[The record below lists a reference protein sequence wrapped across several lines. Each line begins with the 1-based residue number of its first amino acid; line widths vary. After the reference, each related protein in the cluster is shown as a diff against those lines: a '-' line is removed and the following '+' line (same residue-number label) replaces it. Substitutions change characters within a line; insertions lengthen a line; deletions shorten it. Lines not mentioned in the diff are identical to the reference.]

1 MSFAEILAAT
11 LPVYLTML
19 LGAVLRWTKL
29 LPQEADKG
37 IMSLCVRVLTPCL
50 VLERIVG
57 NPALNDAG
65 QTLLAAA
72 TGFGLVA
79 FGMLVCY
86 STALLIGLKRG
97 EGSRTFAL
105 STGLQ
110 NYGFVAIPVVEALFG
125 KGPIGV
131 MFTFTLGVELSLW
144 IVGVGTLAG
153 FGKAPWKHAINAP
166 VISIITA
173 LILHY
178 AGAGPHVPKMVHSL
192 IAPLGACAV
201 PLSVVLIGASI
212 GDLVGT
218 ERIIKRVAL
227 ASPLLRFGVLPFG
240 FFLCAR
246 YLPVSADLKRI
257 LCVQGSM
264 PSAVFS
270 IVVAR
275 MYGGHPATAVQVVLA
290 TTLVSLVATP
300 LLLVWGLR
308 WVGL

>member
-1 MSFAEILAAT
+1 MSFAEVLAAT

-19 LGAVLRWTKL
+19 LGAVLRWTRL
-29 LPQEADKG
+29 LPREADKG
-37 IMSLCVRVLTPCL
+37 LMSLCVRVFTPCL
-50 VLERIVG
+50 ALERIVG
-57 NPALNDAG
+57 NPALNDAR

-72 TGFGLVA
+72 VGFGLVA
-79 FGMLVCY
+79 VGMLICY
-86 STALLIGLKRG
+86 STALLIGMKRG

-105 STGLQ
+105 ATGLQ

-125 KGPIGV
+125 KGVIGV

-144 IVGVGTLAG
+144 IAGVGLLTGL
-153 FGKAPWKHAINAP
+153 GKAPWRHAINAP
-166 VISIITA
+166 VISIVLA
-173 LILHY
+173 LVLHY
-178 AGAGPHVPKMVHSL
+178 AGAGPHVPQMVHSL
-192 IAPLGACAV
+192 IGPLGACAI

-227 ASPLLRFGVLPFG
+227 ASPVLRFCVLPFG

-246 YLPVSADLKRI
+246 YLPVSDDLKRI

-264 PSAVFS
+264 PSAVFT

-275 MYGGHPATAVQVVLA
+275 MYGGHPPTAVQVVLA

-300 LLLVWGLR
+300 LLLSWGLR